1 MQGLPFGSLDV
12 GPQDPFTSSRQVSF
26 STGPTIS
33 VGFSWRCENGKMPAI
48 LAVDPGSPAQK
59 AGLLVGDQ
67 IISVSSTNMRWN
79 RVAVIGFHGEHLTGL
94 VKQTFEAAAVAGGK
108 MILEVERLAPPNLN
122 QQRGEGGKMQLT
134 VEVAPYAGAGDTHS
148 EAPSCDGDY
157 ALPVT
162 GQIF

>member
-12 GPQDPFTSSRQVSF
+12 GPQDPVTSSRQASF
-26 STGPTIS
+26 STSPTFY
-33 VGFSWRCENGKMPAI
+33 VGFSWRCENDKLPAI
-48 LAVDPGSPAQK
+48 IAVDPGSPAQK

-67 IISVSSTNMRWN
+67 IISVSSTNMPWN
-79 RVAVIGFHGEHLTGL
+79 RVAVIGFRGEHLTGL

-108 MILEVERLAPPNLN
+108 MIFEVERLAPPNWN
-122 QQRGEGGKMQLT
+122 QQRGEGGKMQLK
-134 VEVAPYAGAGDTHS
+134 VEVTPYAEGGDTHS
-148 EAPSCDGDY
+148 EPPSCDGDY